1 MEQENDRI
9 YSMFLTDV
17 CGCCMKNT
25 LDREDSDQM
34 QEMKA
39 GKTRCS
45 VVERC
50 KVMSNPLSSSLPF
63 NQHLRFID
71 C

>member
-1 MEQENDRI
+1 
-9 YSMFLTDV
+9 
-17 CGCCMKNT
+17 MKNT
-25 LDREDSDQM
+25 LDGEDSDQM
-34 QEMKA
+34 QELKA